1 MGCIETKRT
10 PPPVVIPTSTVAPIY
25 VKSALKNSRGNIK
38 GRSQRL
44 SDSNREIPTVNK
56 SVNFDEKVEVKLRT
70 PTPKLMEYDT
80 PPSSPTMP
88 TRRRLSNNNDDD
100 DDIDSIHSSISSQE
114 DFKNGKLKTSPLVSS
129 FPTLQRN
136 HSNISSWHRSNSIS
150 VIPSM
155 NNTNEKHPP
164 PPLAGI
170 QQPPPPSGIQQPPPL
185 RGMQQP
191 PLPGGI
197 QQPPPPGGIQQPP
210 PPRGMQQPPL
220 PAGMQQPPPPR
231 GMQQPPINMNSYP
244 TENPIMPRGKTF
256 KVLRKTSYPV
266 LPESPPEPSYQPT
279 VQLAPVPV
287 KRPLPNPNAVFVEH
301 QPSFPENE
309 LPTLPVYYSFSRRP
323 KINTD
328 LTEN

>member
-10 PPPVVIPTSTVAPIY
+10 PPPVVIPTSTAAPIY

-80 PPSSPTMP
+80 PPSSPIMP

-100 DDIDSIHSSISSQE
+100 DIDSIQSSISSQE

-136 HSNISSWHRSNSIS
+136 HSNNSSWHRSNSIA

-170 QQPPPPSGIQQPPPL
+170 QQPPPP
-185 RGMQQP
+185 
-191 PLPGGI
+191 
-197 QQPPPPGGIQQPP
+197 GGIQQPP
-210 PPRGMQQPPL
+210 PPRGMQQPPV
-220 PAGMQQPPPPR
+220 
-231 GMQQPPINMNSYP
+231 NMNSYP

-301 QPSFPENE
+301 QASFPENE

-323 KINTD
+323 KTNTD